1 MPAGPSHPTK
11 KLLLVDDE
19 EALVWSLSS
28 RLGKARPSYLVDT
41 AHDGATAL
49 EKIQRS
55 GVDLLV
61 ADIRMPGMSGIDLI
75 IEARRLRP
83 SLPVVMMTAFKTPDA
98 LQLANAAATSFLD
111 KPFEFERFLSVV
123 DAALATKANG
133 FSGAISV
140 QTLPDIVQLYLVSNA
155 TGALRIRHGHD
166 DGEIWFRDSRIVH
179 ATHSS
184 GLEGEEAFYAIMVW
198 SGGDFSMRVG
208 ASPVSE
214 TIRNNPTELLMESC
228 RLLDERRYGD
238 GVMTQRSGWTIT
250 PPSDPDSLFGDDDA
264 GSEGAPTPALESS
277 SSLSSDGITPPGA
290 QSAPPTQTSPHQ
302 PPKENIM
309 NIKDS
314 LAKLNSIDGFIGAA
328 LVDGESGMLLG
339 HEGGGSMNLE
349 IAAAGNTEVVKGK
362 RKTMANLGIKD
373 AIEDILISLTKQYH
387 LIRPLRTRPTL
398 FFYVALDRSRANLAM
413 ARIALADV
421 EQDLQVLRL
430 P

>member
-1 MPAGPSHPTK
+1 
-11 KLLLVDDE
+11 
-19 EALVWSLSS
+19 
-28 RLGKARPSYLVDT
+28 
-41 AHDGATAL
+41 
-49 EKIQRS
+49 
-55 GVDLLV
+55 
-61 ADIRMPGMSGIDLI
+61 
-75 IEARRLRP
+75 
-83 SLPVVMMTAFKTPDA
+83 
-98 LQLANAAATSFLD
+98 
-111 KPFEFERFLSVV
+111 
-123 DAALATKANG
+123 
-133 FSGAISV
+133 
-140 QTLPDIVQLYLVSNA
+140 
-155 TGALRIRHGHD
+155 
-166 DGEIWFRDSRIVH
+166 
-179 ATHSS
+179 
-184 GLEGEEAFYAIMVW
+184 
-198 SGGDFSMRVG
+198 
-208 ASPVSE
+208 
-214 TIRNNPTELLMESC
+214 
-228 RLLDERRYGD
+228 
-238 GVMTQRSGWTIT
+238 MTQRSGWTIT